1 MKLRNSK
8 IETSYN
14 SNLVVEITAF
24 VHYIQTKGLSM
35 LIFIFILYI
44 YIYILTICNH
54 FTVKD

>member
-1 MKLRNSK
+1 MKLGNSK
-8 IETSYN
+8 NETSYN

-44 YIYILTICNH
+44 HIYSDNMQPLH
-54 FTVKD
+54 S